1 MGTWCH
7 GGWWPCVSPGPCP
20 LQVGGWWQRAGHSNY
35 QVSWAEEASEKSDP
49 VELVLTDHSYSP
61 PSISIHPEQC
71 VEMGTNITIHCW
83 NKGYGAAFLL
93 HKDGSSPPIK
103 HQDPSGG
110 GAANFTFLA
119 VTPADS
125 GTYRCSYRPR
135 GYPFVSSPLGDSVM
149 LEVTPT
155 AAPSGVE
162 EQSRANLVMALVRG
176 FVAALVFGLGVFF
189 VIDARS
195 LWIRRDDNC
204 VSLSPGCSCLMAPMA
219 VALILGWWLV
229 TTSRAQQLPRPSLS
243 LHPIQ
248 RVSLGDNVTLRCHLP
263 RLASRIQLCQDQR
276 LTSCMDK
283 YEMQDVADFYIT
295 TKREHAGTYW
305 CQYQVLKPL
314 QTSEKSDPMEL
325 VVTDLSFPPPGIS
338 LSPGGH
344 VGMGTNI
351 TIRCWNKDYGAT
363 FLLHK
368 DGCSA
373 AFQRQHPDNG
383 GMATFTLFQV
393 TPTDNGTYRCSYLI
407 KGYFP
412 LLSSPLG
419 DNVTLEVTPTSA
431 HPGAAV
437 ESHRNMV
444 VAVAG
449 GCAVAFVFIPL
460 LIIFFLLTTR
470 RCQRLR
476 DKRHGAPPSRPEA
489 VQLQAPC
496 SDSDCLTYVELQA
509 EPPTTRSPAPPADP
523 QPPTIYADVRTGGPH

>member
-1 MGTWCH
+1 
-7 GGWWPCVSPGPCP
+7 
-20 LQVGGWWQRAGHSNY
+20 
-35 QVSWAEEASEKSDP
+35 
-49 VELVLTDHSYSP
+49 
-61 PSISIHPEQC
+61 
-71 VEMGTNITIHCW
+71 
-83 NKGYGAAFLL
+83 
-93 HKDGSSPPIK
+93 
-103 HQDPSGG
+103 
-110 GAANFTFLA
+110 
-119 VTPADS
+119 
-125 GTYRCSYRPR
+125 
-135 GYPFVSSPLGDSVM
+135 M

-155 AAPSGVE
+155 PAPPGAE

-189 VIDARS
+189 VIDALS
-195 LWIRRDDNC
+195 LWIQRDDNC
-204 VSLSPGCSCLMAPMA
+204 
-219 VALILGWWLV
+219 GWWLV
-229 TTSRAQQLPRPSLS
+229 AASRAQQVPRPSLS
-243 LHPIQ
+243 LHPSQ
-248 RVSLGDNVTLRCHLP
+248 RVSLGDTVTLCCHLP
-263 RLASRIQLCQDQR
+263 QLASRIQLCQDQH

-295 TKREHAGTYW
+295 TKREHAGTYR
-305 CQYQVLKPL
+305 CQYQVQKSLK
-314 QTSEKSDPMEL
+314 TSEKSDPVEL

-344 VGMGTNI
+344 VGTGTNI

-368 DGCSA
+368 DRCSA
-373 AFQRQHPDNG
+373 ALQCQHPDEG

-476 DKRHGAPPSRPEA
+476 DKRHGAPPRRPEA
-489 VQLQAPC
+489 VQLQVPC

-509 EPPTTRSPAPPADP
+509 KPPTTRCPGPPADP